1 MPAHTLPTNEPGR
14 SLYVDQRA
22 GSERTLVILMI
33 IVSAVNYFDRSILG
47 VAAPAL
53 IRELGISET
62 AMGTIFSAFLVS
74 YTVLMTPAGWL
85 ADRMGAARVMAFAA
99 VGWGFFTIATPMAAW
114 AGMAASIAFL
124 WMLGVRFF
132 LGAVSAPL
140 YPACASLTSS
150 NIPVHRAART
160 QSLVLSASALG
171 SAVAPLLFS
180 PLIQSVGWKL
190 AFLVAGLC
198 TWAVGL
204 AWILKRK
211 SYTTKSPENTSRIR
225 KHSYF
230 ALLKNRRLLTLSAS
244 YFCLNYFEYI
254 FFYWT
259 YYYFGEVLHVGQ
271 SLTAIATTSIMLG
284 MVVLGPAG
292 GWLADKLSVTRGLQ
306 RGRRAVVVG
315 ALTMSAIL
323 LFAGAG
329 GFGTVATILLLTL
342 AFGCASMSEGPFWAS
357 AISVA
362 KDDAGAAGGLMNTI
376 GNIGGILAPVLTP
389 LIASRF
395 GWQAALWAGAAII
408 LIGMFAWLVMPM
420 PDEIESSR

>member
-1 MPAHTLPTNEPGR
+1 MMPAHTLPTNEPGR
-14 SLYVDQRA
+14 SYNLDERT

-47 VAAPAL
+47 VAAPSL

-85 ADRMGAARVMAFAA
+85 ADRLGAAKVMAFAA
-99 VGWGFFTIATPMAAW
+99 VGWGLFTIATPMAAW

-132 LGAVSAPL
+132 LGASSAPL
-140 YPACASLTSS
+140 YPACASLTSTH
-150 NIPVHRAART
+150 IPVHRAART

-171 SAVAPLLFS
+171 SAIAPLLFS
-180 PLIQSVGWKL
+180 PLIQSIGWKL
-190 AFLVAGLC
+190 AFLIAGLG
-198 TWAVGL
+198 TWLVGM
-204 AWILKRK
+204 AWILNTK
-211 SYTTKSPENTSRIR
+211 SYRARAANVAHVRR
-225 KHSYF
+225 HSYY
-230 ALLKNRRLLTLSAS
+230 ALVKNRKLLTLSAS

-271 SLTAIATTSIMLG
+271 NLTAIATTSIMLG
-284 MVVLGPAG
+284 MVVFGPAG
-292 GWLADKLSVTRGLQ
+292 GWLSDKLSASYGLQ
-306 RGRRAVVVG
+306 RSRRAVVVG
-315 ALTMSAIL
+315 ALGLSAL
-323 LFAGAG
+323 LLVAGASA
-329 GFGTVATILLLTL
+329 FGTVATIVLLTL
-342 AFGCASMSEGPFWAS
+342 AFGFASMSEGPFWAS

-376 GNIGGILAPVLTP
+376 GNIGGIAAPVLTP

-395 GWQAALWAGAAII
+395 GWQAALWAGAGVI
-408 LIGMFAWLVMPM
+408 LIGMFAWFVMPIS
-420 PDEIESSR
+420 DESDAGR